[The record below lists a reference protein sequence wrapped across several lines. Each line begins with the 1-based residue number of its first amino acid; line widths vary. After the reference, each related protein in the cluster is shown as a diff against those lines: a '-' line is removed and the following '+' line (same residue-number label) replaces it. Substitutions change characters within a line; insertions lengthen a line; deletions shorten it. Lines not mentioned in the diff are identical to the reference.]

1 MWHPLGDSASG
12 RRHLNWARFRAEI
25 EHYVEEQRALRAHD
39 TAADARAMRFAERLE
54 EAALDLDTG
63 EDGFERAVRKTDHV
77 EELRRVLG
85 ILLDVLADWEM
96 IAERSG

>member
-12 RRHLNWARFRAEI
+12 RRHVNWARFRAEI
-25 EHYVEEQRALRAHD
+25 EEQRALRAHD
-39 TAADARAMRFAERLE
+39 NAADARAMRFAERLE
-54 EAALDLDTG
+54 EAALALDAEKG
-63 EDGFERAVRKTDHV
+63 AFERAVRKTDHV
-77 EELRRVLG
+77 TELRRVLG